1 MHDIVKYH
9 INILCPRYMQ
19 VCISAHTSDVILFL
33 CHIYFCM
40 CISKSCIAFPSNILE
55 VPEFQQLVLIL
66 EPGLQA
72 RFLRP
77 KLCHP
82 KSFKVVVYCMSL
94 FGCYCAMGHP
104 LLMKVVV
111 DQILAKMKREDEDED
126 NLSYAYIFSL
136 FSTAH
141 VFKQFLTE
149 NVWYN
154 FN

>member
-1 MHDIVKYH
+1 
-9 INILCPRYMQ
+9 
-19 VCISAHTSDVILFL
+19 
-33 CHIYFCM
+33 
-40 CISKSCIAFPSNILE
+40 
-55 VPEFQQLVLIL
+55 
-66 EPGLQA
+66 
-72 RFLRP
+72 
-77 KLCHP
+77 
-82 KSFKVVVYCMSL
+82 MSL